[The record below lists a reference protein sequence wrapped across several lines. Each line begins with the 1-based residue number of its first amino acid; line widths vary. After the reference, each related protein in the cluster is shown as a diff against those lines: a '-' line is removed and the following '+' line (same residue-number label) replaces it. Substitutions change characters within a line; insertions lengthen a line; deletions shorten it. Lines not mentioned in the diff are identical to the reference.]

1 VTREGEGGRG
11 EVGRRGVGGLRGRRG
26 EVGPRGPKGEGGR
39 GLGCCFFSFFSKPFQ
54 IFFKP
59 FLNSNLLH
67 KFSQLYFTIIFKNF
81 HKYFKTFKTTPQ
93 PKLMHSNHDAQALIA
108 SKLLK

>member
-1 VTREGEGGRG
+1 
-11 EVGRRGVGGLRGRRG
+11 VGQRGVGGPRGRRG

-39 GLGCCFFSFFSKPFQ
+39 GLGCFFFSFFSKPFQ

-67 KFSQLYFTIIFKNF
+67 KFSQLFLRIFTSI
-81 HKYFKTFKTTPQ
+81 
-93 PKLMHSNHDAQALIA
+93 LR
-108 SKLLK
+108 LLKPHHNQNSCIQIMMHKHLLLLNY

>member
-1 VTREGEGGRG
+1 
-11 EVGRRGVGGLRGRRG
+11 VGREAGGVRLGHAGRKG
-26 EVGPRGPKGEGGR
+26 KGEEGW
-39 GLGCCFFSFFSKPFQ
+39 LFFSFFSKPFQ